1 MPIQKFKFG
10 QEITSSK
17 LNEIVTFVNNL
28 ETFLSNAQYWNNN
41 VDAKILVFQ
50 NQLTA
55 IVNQINN
62 VLLTAEN
69 FESLLAV
76 FVDLKSKY
84 ETLIANNSQVLIET
98 LFSPANMSI
107 DANGLIT
114 LNGVNTGVIIKGAAG
129 QPGSPGAAG
138 TNGTNGLNGKTI
150 LTGSSNPTSNQG
162 VDGDIFIQTASFN
175 LYLKSNGAWQLLT
188 NLVGLA
194 GPTGPSGPT
203 SLIEFRYRT
212 NLTDTPY
219 LVPNASTKY
228 LEFKTYLSTDTNEER
243 DNKVW
248 RTLQIRSDG
257 WYPIIETQT
266 NGQILLTWSNTE
278 PTNINPI
285 NIKGAKGDKGDTGS
299 FVPKGIK
306 ANTGALPATG
316 TTGEAWFVGAAAP
329 YTVYLWDLTT
339 LAWVNIGQI
348 QGVTGPAPT
357 LTASAT
363 TGNAGSSVTVTVTEP
378 VEDTYNLAFSIPRG
392 DTGVRGNRIYRV
404 SDTEGLPAANPWVVG
419 QTSTNL
425 IVGDVFIVENTGSI
439 QQVFTLN
446 PFTLNAIFTLPLT
459 AELLYR
465 AKAIETISKGNLVQF
480 VGVQG
485 GFKLIANASQTQRT
499 VTLGGTTYTVYSC
512 NADPDLIM
520 GVADA
525 AANANSFVDV
535 YDFGQ
540 ITQAQSSLNY
550 INNFAEGNKLWFDAA
565 GATPGRLTNV
575 EPTGST
581 NARILVAVYV
591 GGAQQILQVRLGES
605 KTIADIPGLQE
616 AIDSKAASVHTHTIA
631 NVTNLQTT
639 LDGKAASSHT
649 HAVSD
654 VTNLQAALDL
664 KANLASPTFSG
675 IIGGLKTLLWSGN
688 QLVQENGV
696 TINFNSGATIGNNV
710 RFYVVW
716 SFENNNVF
724 YESNFTT
731 LSLSGTAA
739 SFFYLSSQ
747 GWNGTTN
754 RLEFYSSRFRPNY
767 NILSAIEGFIF
778 SDTKRWHL
786 DGSFA
791 NSDDIVTSSI
801 YIRAIYKVNF

>member
-1 MPIQKFKFG
+1 LA
-10 QEITSSK
+10 TS
-17 LNEIVTFVNNL
+17 
-28 ETFLSNAQYWNNN
+28 Y
-41 VDAKILVFQ
+41 
-50 NQLTA
+50 
-55 IVNQINN
+55 
-62 VLLTAEN
+62 
-69 FESLLAV
+69 
-76 FVDLKSKY
+76 KSCG
-84 ETLIANNSQVLIET
+84 
-98 LFSPANMSI
+98 FSWS
-107 DANGLIT
+107 
-114 LNGVNTGVIIKGAAG
+114 
-129 QPGSPGAAG
+129 
-138 TNGTNGLNGKTI
+138 
-150 LTGSSNPTSNQG
+150 
-162 VDGDIFIQTASFN
+162 
-175 LYLKSNGAWQLLT
+175 
-188 NLVGLA
+188 

-266 NGQILLTWSNTE
+266 NGEILLTWSNTE

-316 TTGEAWFVGAAAP
+316 TTGEAWFVGAATP

-392 DTGVRGNRIYRV
+392 DTGARGNRIYRV

-419 QTSTNL
+419 ETSTTL

-439 QQVFTLN
+439 QQVVSLS
-446 PFTLNAIFTLPLT
+446 PFTLNTIFTLPLT

-465 AKAIETISKGNLVQF
+465 AKAMEPILKGNLVQF

-499 VTLGGTTYTVYSC
+499 VTHGGTTYTVYSC

-525 AANANSFVDV
+525 AANINSFVDV

-565 GATPGRLTNV
+565 GTTPGRLTNV
-575 EPTGST
+575 EPTGLT
-581 NARILVAVYV
+581 NARILVAAYV
-591 GGAQQILQVRLGES
+591 GGAQQILQVRLGEG

-616 AIDSKAASVHTHTIA
+616 AIDGKAASVHTHTIA

-654 VTNLQAALDL
+654 VTNLQTVLDSKVNL
-664 KANLASPTFSG
+664 KTTLYNGSPVIVNISPNVTYSTLTLASNVTAG
-675 IIGGLKTLLWSGN
+675 DRLLIRWG
-688 QLVQENGV
+688 
-696 TINFNSGATIGNNV
+696 TNSDV
-710 RFYVVW
+710 RFW
-716 SFENNNVF
+716 SEVF
-724 YESNFTT
+724 LIQS
-731 LSLSGTAA
+731 SGTDYYAVLEKRLDSISGGDVVA
-739 SFFYLSSQ
+739 LLSVQLGTNTTTGPYTGTSLTFK
-747 GWNGTTN
+747 NGM
-754 RLEFYSSRFRPNY
+754 LETPSGTQTAQTMY
-767 NILSAIEGFIF
+767 
-778 SDTKRWHL
+778 
-786 DGSFA
+786 
-791 NSDDIVTSSI
+791 VQ
-801 YIRAIYKVNF
+801 AIYKVVI